1 LTHLLTLL
9 QALAIGI
16 MGVLF
21 FIVNCIFACVI
32 LLMVLWASIWALISK
47 NPDTRYQPMRDD
59 RGSFIK
65 SQTNL
70 GTTELDALGATARG
84 DGKHG
89 AFGAERKRMDLDD
102 EDDAFSGSS
111 AATSQVGQRPMTGS
125 GAIVNNNASEGFY
138 GQAPRSP
145 IEPPT
150 QPMLAATSPY
160 RSQSPASGFSDPYRP
175 GSRSQ
180 QSVNSLA
187 KSGGPAGHAQFR
199 SQNSAS
205 PWQRGVGY

>member
-1 LTHLLTLL
+1 
-9 QALAIGI
+9 

-21 FIVNCIFACVI
+21 FVINAVFALVI
-32 LLMVLWASIWALISK
+32 LLMVLWASVWALVSK

-84 DGKHG
+84 DPKHN
-89 AFGAERKRMDLDD
+89 FAERKRMDLDD
-102 EDDAFSGSS
+102 EEDSFSGSS
-111 AATSQVGQRPMTGS
+111 APTSQIGQRPMQTPS
-125 GAIVNNNASEGFY
+125 NESSYY

-145 IEPPT
+145 VEQPSA
-150 QPMLAATSPY
+150 PMLRGGDAGGYGSPGFRNQSPAPTGGSGYASPY
-160 RSQSPASGFSDPYRP
+160 RPASQRSNLQAP
-175 GSRSQ
+175 GAGINRQ
-180 QSVNSLA
+180 ANNS
-187 KSGGPAGHAQFR
+187 
-199 SQNSAS
+199 S

>member
-1 LTHLLTLL
+1 
-9 QALAIGI
+9 
-16 MGVLF
+16 MGVIF
-21 FIVNCIFACVI
+21 FVVNAVFALVI
-32 LLMVLWASIWALISK
+32 LLMVLWASIWALVSK

-84 DGKHG
+84 DGKAG
-89 AFGAERKRMDLDD
+89 AFAAERKRMDLDD
-102 EDDAFSGSS
+102 EEDSLSGSS
-111 AATSQVGQRPMTGS
+111 AHVSQAGQGPMTKS
-125 GAIVNNNASEGFY
+125 GATVDAGSGFY

-150 QPMLAATSPY
+150 QPMLAASPGN
-160 RSQSPASGFSDPYRP
+160 RSQSPASGYASPYRP

-180 QSVNSLA
+180 QSANTLGPTP
-187 KSGGPAGHAQFR
+187 GGGAAGHAQLR
-199 SQNSAS
+199 SQNNAS

>member
-1 LTHLLTLL
+1 
-9 QALAIGI
+9 
-16 MGVLF
+16 MGVIF
-21 FIVNCIFACVI
+21 FVVNAVFALVI
-32 LLMVLWASIWALISK
+32 LLMVLWASIWALVSK

-84 DGKHG
+84 EGKAG
-89 AFGAERKRMDLDD
+89 AFAAERKRMDLDD
-102 EDDAFSGSS
+102 EDESLSGSS
-111 AATSQVGQRPMTGS
+111 ANVSQLGQRPMTNAGATVTDRDAGS
-125 GAIVNNNASEGFY
+125 GIY
-138 GQAPRSP
+138 GQPPRSP

-150 QPMLAATSPY
+150 QPMLAASPGH
-160 RSQSPASGFSDPYRP
+160 RSQSPANGYPSPYRP

-180 QSVNSLA
+180 Q
-187 KSGGPAGHAQFR
+187 GGNTLGTAPAGGAAGQAQFR
-199 SQNSAS
+199 NQNNAS

>member
-1 LTHLLTLL
+1 
-9 QALAIGI
+9 
-16 MGVLF
+16 MGVIF
-21 FIVNCIFACVI
+21 FVVNAVFALVI
-32 LLMVLWASIWALISK
+32 LLMVLWASIWALVSK

-84 DGKHG
+84 DGKAG
-89 AFGAERKRMDLDD
+89 AYAAERKRMELDD
-102 EDDAFSGSS
+102 DDDNLSGSS
-111 AATSQVGQRPMTGS
+111 TNVSQTGQRPMTNS
-125 GAIVNNNASEGFY
+125 GATVNDAGSGFY

-145 IEPPT
+145 IEPT
-150 QPMLAATSPY
+150 QPMLAASPGY
-160 RSQSPASGFSDPYRP
+160 RSQSPASGHPETYRP

-180 QSVNSLA
+180 QSVNNLA
-187 KSGGPAGHAQFR
+187 AGGGGAGHAQFR
-199 SQNSAS
+199 NQNNAS